1 MYDYMKALQRQFE
14 TKPRWMQELSAE
26 VDRTHRELSSRLAKE
41 DRKLLLRLVDMED
54 NLRCHATQH
63 SFVCGYRLAC
73 GIHREITEDPHIPSP
88 ERKKNGPAEKR
99 RPMTRLTQK
108 LIIPESKQNP
118 IGGDKHGKTKAIR

>member
-14 TKPRWMQELSAE
+14 TNPRSMQELSDE

-73 GIHREITEDPHIPSP
+73 GIHRELAEEPMYSFAKEEEERACRKAQVQDENNTP
-88 ERKKNGPAEKR
+88 EQE
-99 RPMTRLTQK
+99 
-108 LIIPESKQNP
+108 
-118 IGGDKHGKTKAIR
+118 

>member
-73 GIHREITEDPHIPSP
+73 GIHREITEEPPYSFAREEEERACRKAQADDKIDTETDHI
-88 ERKKNGPAEKR
+88 
-99 RPMTRLTQK
+99 
-108 LIIPESKQNP
+108 
-118 IGGDKHGKTKAIR
+118 